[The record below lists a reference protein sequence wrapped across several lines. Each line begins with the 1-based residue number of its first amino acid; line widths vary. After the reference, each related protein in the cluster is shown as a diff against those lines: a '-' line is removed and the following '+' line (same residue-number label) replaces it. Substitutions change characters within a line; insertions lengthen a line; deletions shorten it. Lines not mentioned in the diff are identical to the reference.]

1 MENAPMKTMK
11 MTALVLGVGVAAF
24 AAGCGQGDVD
34 GGGSAHPDERATG
47 EAAVA
52 APAKPVSDALPAGYV
67 HVPNGVVAH
76 QDCVHEIPN
85 GASVDLDGNVTL
97 GGKLVA
103 HFDACTHPITRGK
116 RPDGVDRDKSSG
128 LDNPPGPSNWIE
140 ATWTNAPA
148 NDEFISSTSTFKVP
162 AAPSKDNGQI
172 VYLFPSIQGGGGIV
186 QPVLQYG
193 AFSGGTAG
201 TGLNGSGGGL
211 GSNSAWTY
219 ASWGVTSSNV
229 YHSTGIT
236 VNAGDT
242 LESQMVAWS
251 QSNNFISW
259 EIVATDQTTGGQTWA
274 VVDFADGTSLW
285 NNAQAAVLEA
295 YGITSC
301 SNFPSTGYNEFTY
314 PTLSQSTYGSPWS
327 SKQTTLAPN
336 SAIWTALYY
345 TNGLSSGYAGPA
357 CNFDDFVATTSN
369 GTTLQY

>member
-1 MENAPMKTMK
+1 MKTMK
-11 MTALVLGVGVAAF
+11 TTALVFGVGVAAL
-24 AAGCGQGDVD
+24 AAGCGQGDV
-34 GGGSAHPDERATG
+34 GSGSTNPDELTARDTS
-47 EAAVA
+47 VA
-52 APAKPVSDALPAGYV
+52 ATAKPAADALPAGYV

-85 GASVDLDGNVTL
+85 GASVDVDGNVTL

-103 HFDACTHPITRGK
+103 HYEACGHPITLGRRADGIDRGK
-116 RPDGVDRDKSSG
+116 SAELST
-128 LDNPPGPSNWIE
+128 PPGPSNWIE

-148 NDEFISSTSTFKVP
+148 NDEFVSSTSTFTVP
-162 AAPSKDNGQI
+162 AAPSKDHGQI

-193 AFSGGTAG
+193 AYGGGTAG
-201 TGLNGSGGGL
+201 TGLNGAGGSL

-219 ASWGVTSSNV
+219 AAWGVTSSNV

-259 EIVATDQTTGGQTWA
+259 EIVATDKTTGGSTWA

-301 SNFPSTGYNEFTY
+301 SDFPSTGYNEFSY
-314 PTLSQSTYGSPWS
+314 PTLSQSTYGSPWTG
-327 SKQTTLAPN
+327 KQTTLAPN
-336 SAIWTALYY
+336 SAIWTALSY
-345 TNGLSSGYAGPA
+345 TNGLVSGYTGPA
-357 CNFDDFVATTSN
+357 CNFSDYVATTAN
-369 GTTLQY
+369 GTTLNY

>member
-1 MENAPMKTMK
+1 MKTMK

-186 QPVLQYG
+186 QP
-193 AFSGGTAG
+193 
-201 TGLNGSGGGL
+201 
-211 GSNSAWTY
+211 AWTY

-295 YGITSC
+295 YGLTSC
-301 SNFPSTGYNEFTY
+301 SNFPSTRSRSR
-314 PTLSQSTYGSPWS
+314 PTARRGAASRRRSRRTRRSGRRSTTRTVSR
-327 SKQTTLAPN
+327 
-336 SAIWTALYY
+336 
-345 TNGLSSGYAGPA
+345 AGTPGRRA
-357 CNFDDFVATTSN
+357 TSTTSSRRPRTARRSSTDRN
-369 GTTLQY
+369 RRRTAG